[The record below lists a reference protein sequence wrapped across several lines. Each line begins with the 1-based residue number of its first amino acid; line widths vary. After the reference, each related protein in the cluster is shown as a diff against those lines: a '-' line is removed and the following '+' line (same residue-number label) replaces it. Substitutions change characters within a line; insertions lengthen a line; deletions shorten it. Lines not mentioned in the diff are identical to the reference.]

1 VQPNW
6 LGCSP
11 RLIPPLTPHIILK
24 ALRNGDESAA
34 VVAFIKQLKVD
45 IAEAQDNLLVAK
57 VTQAE
62 FSN

>member
-1 VQPNW
+1 
-6 LGCSP
+6 
-11 RLIPPLTPHIILK
+11 
-24 ALRNGDESAA
+24 